1 MVKRGSLNPGSVTEQ
16 VTKPLILDVS
26 EDDESCPEGVLQRFQ
41 ETMDIMHAPVLNTN
55 KHTKFS

>member
-41 ETMDIMHAPVLNTN
+41 ETMDIKQAVPGTE
-55 KHTKFS
+55 